1 MPEPLFLITPANSAN
16 DLSSAAA
23 LFLDYARSLPIDLS
37 YQDFSAELASL
48 PGKYAPPHGALL
60 LARSADGGALG
71 CVALRPLA
79 DEGCC
84 EMKRLYVVPS
94 GRGLGLG
101 KALVELIVG
110 EAARLGYAEMRLDTL
125 PSMTG
130 ALALYASFGFKPIPA
145 YYDTPIEGTVFLAKR
160 ILQK

>member
-1 MPEPLFLITPANSAN
+1 MTNPGFIISTAGNPADLGDAAHLFEL
-16 DLSSAAA
+16 
-23 LFLDYARSLPIDLS
+23 YAKSLPIDLA

-48 PGKYAPPHGALL
+48 PGKYAPPHGALF
-60 LARSADGGALG
+60 LARSADGQALG

-101 KALVELIVG
+101 KALVELIVN

-130 ALALYASFGFKPIPA
+130 ALALYESFGFEPIPA
-145 YYDTPIEGTVFLAKR
+145 YYDTPIAGTVFLAKR

>member
-1 MPEPLFLITPANSAN
+1 MTDPAFAISTAE
-16 DLSSAAA
+16 SAADLA
-23 LFLDYARSLPIDLS
+23 AAANLFQAYAQSLQIDLA
-37 YQDFSAELASL
+37 YQDFSAELSSL

-60 LARSADGGALG
+60 LARNSTGDALG

-79 DEGCC
+79 EDGCC

-101 KALVELIVG
+101 SALVETVIA

-125 PSMTG
+125 PSM
-130 ALALYASFGFKPIPA
+130 ASAIALYESFGFAPIPA

-160 ILQK
+160 IAQK

>member
-1 MPEPLFLITPANSAN
+1 MTTSAFTISRAESAA
-16 DLSSAAA
+16 DLAAAAA
-23 LFLDYARSLPIDLS
+23 LFQAYARSLPIDLA

-48 PGKYAPPHGALL
+48 PGKYAPPHGALF
-60 LARSADGGALG
+60 LARSENGGALG

-79 DEGCC
+79 DDCC
-84 EMKRLYVVPS
+84 EMKRLYLVPA

-125 PSMTG
+125 PTMTG

-145 YYDTPIEGTVFLAKR
+145 YYDTPIAGTVFLAKR
-160 ILQK
+160 ISQK